1 MHGARQPEWHDEYP
15 SGDDVD
21 AASMVSRDP
30 VGAESGWS
38 CRQIERVVDGQ
49 VIGTIGFMGPP
60 QPVGDR
66 LEAEVGYGLV
76 SSARGIGL
84 ATEAL
89 GGIVGATDRVA
100 VQVRAAVAV
109 DNVASLRVL
118 ERCGFVNIGTA
129 PNGRLLLRRATRL
142 EASE

>member
-30 VGAESGWS
+30 VGAGSGWS

-60 QPVGDR
+60 
-66 LEAEVGYGLV
+66 
-76 SSARGIGL
+76 
-84 ATEAL
+84 
-89 GGIVGATDRVA
+89 
-100 VQVRAAVAV
+100 
-109 DNVASLRVL
+109 SL
-118 ERCGFVNIGTA
+118 
-129 PNGRLLLRRATRL
+129 
-142 EASE
+142 